1 MNFIDN
7 ILNKW
12 EQLMAKSQPVLNKIA
27 RFMKELR
34 TAFLAIWKVVYR
46 LRKFF
51 VAIPIA
57 IGAIYLAIYNQS
69 HLPAVVGINLQTNGA
84 FAIQLVRE
92 LAVLAPLGVTAV
104 CLLLVFASRRM
115 LTPWLVSLFSLALP
129 VLILITN
136 TFPA

>member
-12 EQLMAKSQPVLNKIA
+12 EQLVAKAQPVVAKVSH
-27 RFMKELR
+27 FMKELR
-34 TAFLAIWKVVYR
+34 VAFMAIWKVVYR

-51 VAIPIA
+51 VAIPVA
-57 IGAIYLAIYNQS
+57 FGAVYLAIYNQS
-69 HLPAVVGINLQTNGA
+69 HLPAVVGLNLQTNGEYS
-84 FAIQLVRE
+84 IMLVRE
-92 LAVLAPLGVTAV
+92 LAVLAPLGLTAI

-136 TFPA
+136 VFPA